1 MKVAFESTALL
12 GTKTGVGEFCYRAG
26 LALSRLDGVEL
37 SAFAVSWRR
46 RRLLSDAVGDS
57 IRVRQLAMPARP
69 LQAIWARSRF
79 PPIEMFVGRTDIVH
93 GTNFVVPPAL
103 WAKRVVTVH
112 DLTPVL
118 YPQVAQAATLVFPA
132 LIRRAVADGAY
143 VHTPS
148 EFVAREVVEHFRA
161 DPSRVFAVH
170 HGLPEID
177 SAREFTA
184 GELAEFGTIRALGGA
199 PFLLGLGTIE
209 PRKDFG
215 TLLGAFELLGST
227 WPDLRLVIAG
237 PEGWGSRPL
246 RNAIAASP
254 FRDRVV
260 LPGYVTER
268 ERNWL
273 ISHAAV
279 FAYPSIYEGFG
290 FPPIEAMRF
299 ATPVISS
306 NAGSLPE
313 VLGDGAMFF
322 APGDVVALAEGL
334 SALIDD
340 SSLRRAQIIRASQ
353 WISRYS
359 WERSALGL
367 ERIYRAALES

>member
-12 GTKTGVGEFCYRAG
+12 GAKTGVGEFCYQAG
-26 LALSRLDGVEL
+26 QALSRLDGVEL

-46 RRLLSDAVGDS
+46 RHLLARAVGHS

-69 LQAIWARSRF
+69 LQAIWARSSF
-79 PPIEMFVGRTDIVH
+79 PPIELFVGRTDIVH

-118 YPQVAQAATLVFPA
+118 YPEVAQASTLVFPA
-132 LIRRAVADGAY
+132 LIRRAIAEGAY

-148 EFVAREVVEHFRA
+148 EFVAREVIEHFKA

-170 HGLPEID
+170 HGLPEYD
-177 SAREFTA
+177 SAQEFTA
-184 GELAEFGTIRALGGA
+184 GELSQFRTMAALGGA
-199 PFLLGLGTIE
+199 PFVLGLGTIE

-215 TLLGAFELLGST
+215 TLLGAFESLGSEI
-227 WPDLRLVIAG
+227 PDLRLVIAG
-237 PEGWGSRPL
+237 PAGWGSESL
-246 RNAIAASP
+246 KSAIAASP
-254 FRDRVV
+254 FGDRVI
-260 LPGYVTER
+260 LPGYVAER

-273 ISHAAV
+273 ISNAEV

-290 FPPIEAMRF
+290 LPPIEAMRF
-299 ATPVISS
+299 GTPVVSS

-313 VLGDGAMFF
+313 VLGDGAALF
-322 APGDVVALAEGL
+322 APGDVEALAGAL
-334 SALIDD
+334 SALISDT
-340 SSLRRAQIIRASQ
+340 SFRQAQVVRASQ

-367 ERIYRAALES
+367 ERIYKAALES